1 MLRPTL
7 AVTLFVLVASVA
19 PVIAAAAPAGAV
31 VVTAPDDASRVGDAP
46 SILINELAN
55 GGAGSD
61 ADSFFELRNWG
72 EETVDLTGWQVF
84 RCSAQGLRSNVGR
97 PEGDLSGIV
106 LAPGEIVTV
115 SRIGMPGDLH
125 VTQEY
130 APTGFGLYLEDPDD
144 RRIDAVGV
152 YPNEPWMTQSECSGA
167 RNLPNRLDFAA
178 NESWQRVAATGDLE
192 RDFIVAPATLG
203 EQNRTDPSPRA
214 DTTVVI
220 TELASFGPAADDDEF
235 VELLNRGSETV
246 SLDGWQLFRCT
257 ASGRVSA
264 GTRELVVPPGTELGP
279 GERFLIAGHGFAGA
293 ADARLAGSL
302 ANVEFGVLVRTDT
315 GELVDRVAVS
325 AHDDSA
331 CQDGDAKIPPTLD
344 GVADES
350 YQRVGSAWL
359 TAPRTPGQA
368 NATQAETI
376 ATPVDYAVPSV
387 AVSEIATDPASG
399 PTGSAQRNF
408 VELGNYGAVPV
419 DISGW
424 TIRRCQADGTR
435 ARELQSSIPE
445 GTILEP
451 GATWLAARAGTEA
464 ASVASATY
472 SESLNFLGTGVW
484 VADAN
489 GRRVDSVGIY
499 ATNEMDASNVTASP
513 CTKGAAL
520 TVYLPDRTLGET
532 FRRSQFTGSDA
543 DDFVVGPATPGVLD
557 RVTWADPTARVPSIQ
572 TAALTVPARAHA
584 RPQAR
589 PTSAATI
596 LEAWGGIADA
606 PLTQLVG
613 PAERPLDPRDP
624 EPLSADD
631 GGMPYVRLVIDG
643 AGLDPSAPVGWSG
656 VTVPGDEIQLSVWT
670 GTGWRLLESAE
681 GAPAESPAPG
691 AVTLSG
697 TLAEGEIRGGRIDLL
712 VQDGPRPTPT
722 VSTERNGELED
733 PSDYDL
739 ALAHITDTQYLSE
752 SYPEV
757 YAQLVSWIADNA
769 DDRGIEFAMHTGD
782 LVQNWVDPDQ
792 NDTRARIEF
801 ERASAIQS
809 ILDEAGV
816 PNSVLPGNHDSKR
829 GVTED
834 LFNEYFPPSRYA
846 NEPWFGGSIGPD
858 DNSANFST
866 IDHDGTRF
874 LMLSLPYAYGEEEIA
889 WAEEVVAAH
898 PDHNV
903 VLATHE
909 HVSPATL
916 EVPAMRSTNS
926 RWVSRAQELWDR
938 VIAPNRNVVLVL
950 SGHFHGIGSIVTEDA
965 GGLPGHTVVELLAD
979 YQEFRTHTGE
989 RATGFF
995 RMLQIDIDG
1004 GAIAV
1009 DTRSVRLAASWSAD
1023 YDYRQFV
1030 PDNGLDATPSNA
1042 RPWNIVA
1049 AGLQGRYTDADD
1061 EFTVRVA
1068 LQHPTLVD
1076 TAVVLA
1082 G

>member
-1 MLRPTL
+1 M
-7 AVTLFVLVASVA
+7 S
-19 PVIAAAAPAGAV
+19 AAPAGATA
-31 VVTAPDDASRVGDAP
+31 VTAAVPGEGETP

-72 EETVDLTGWQVF
+72 DEPVDLTGWQVF

-97 PEGDLSGIV
+97 PEGDLTGIV

-130 APTGFGLYLEDPDD
+130 APTGFGLYLEDPQD
-144 RRIDAVGV
+144 RRVDAVGV

-192 RDFIVAPATLG
+192 RDFVVAPATLG
-203 EQNRTDPSPRA
+203 EPNRTSASPRA
-214 DTTVVI
+214 DTSVVI
-220 TELASFGPAADDDEF
+220 TELASFGPGADDDEF

-257 ASGRVSA
+257 ASGRVSQS
-264 GTRELVVPPGTELGP
+264 TRELVISAGTDLRP
-279 GERFLIAGHGFAGA
+279 GERFVVGGHGFVGT

-302 ANVEFGVLVRTDT
+302 ANVEFGVLVRTAE

-344 GVADES
+344 GVAGES
-350 YQRVGSAWL
+350 YQRVGDAWL
-359 TAPRTPGQA
+359 VAPRTPGVA
-368 NATQAETI
+368 NATVAETI
-376 ATPVDYAVPSV
+376 TTPVDYSSPAV

-399 PTGSAQRNF
+399 PAGSTQRNF
-408 VELGNYGAVPV
+408 VELGNFGVEPV

-435 ARELQSSIPE
+435 ARDLQATIPE
-445 GTILEP
+445 GTVLEP
-451 GATWLAARAGTEA
+451 GATWLVARSGTEA
-464 ASVASATY
+464 ASLANATY
-472 SESLNFLGTGVW
+472 GESLNFLGTGVW
-484 VADAN
+484 VADAS
-489 GRRVDSVGIY
+489 GRRVDSVGVY

-513 CTKGAAL
+513 CTKGTAL

-543 DDFVVGPATPGVLD
+543 DDFVAGPSTPGVLD
-557 RVTWADPTARVPSIQ
+557 RVDWVDPTARVPSIE
-572 TAALTVPARAHA
+572 TAALKVPGRAHA

-589 PTSAATI
+589 PTAVASV
-596 LEAWGGIADA
+596 LEAWGGIAQT
-606 PLTQLVG
+606 PLTELTG
-613 PAERPLDPRDP
+613 PAERALDPLHP

-631 GGMPYVRLVIDG
+631 GGMPYVRLVVD
-643 AGLDPSAPVGWSG
+643 ATALDRLAPVGWSG
-656 VTVPGDEIQLSVWT
+656 VTVPGNEVQLSVWT
-670 GTGWRLLESAE
+670 GSSWRLLESAE
-681 GAPAESPAPG
+681 GAPADGPAPG

-697 TLAEGEIRGGRIDLL
+697 VLADDEIRGGRVELL

-722 VSTERNGELED
+722 VTTERDGELEN

-757 YAQLVSWIADNA
+757 YAQLVSYLADNA
-769 DDRGIEFAMHTGD
+769 EDRKIEFAIHTGD
-782 LVQNWVDPDQ
+782 LIQNWVDPDQ

-801 ERASAIQS
+801 GRASAIQG
-809 ILDEAGV
+809 ILDTAGV

-846 NEPWFGGSIGPD
+846 AQPWYGGSIGAD

-866 IDHDGTRF
+866 IEHEGTRF
-874 LMLSLPYAYGEEEIA
+874 LVLSLPYAYGEEEIA
-889 WAEEVVAAH
+889 WAEQVVAAH
-898 PDHNV
+898 PDYNV

-965 GGLPGHTVVELLAD
+965 GGLAGHTVVELLAD

-1004 GAIAV
+1004 GAVAV

-1030 PDNGLDATPSNA
+1030 PDNGLDSTPSNA

-1068 LQHPTLVD
+1068 LQHPTLVA
-1076 TAVVLA
+1076 TGVVFA